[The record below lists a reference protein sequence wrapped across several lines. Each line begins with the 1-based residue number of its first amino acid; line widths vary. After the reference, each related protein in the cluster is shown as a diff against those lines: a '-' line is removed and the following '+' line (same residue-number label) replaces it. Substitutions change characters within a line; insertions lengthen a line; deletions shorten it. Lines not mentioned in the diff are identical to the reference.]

1 MINILFIVQIILGL
15 TLIGLVLVQSK
26 NSGAGA
32 MFGGDTSFHTTRR
45 GVEKTM
51 FNLTIVVSVVFF
63 LLALTTVLL
72 S

>member
-1 MINILFIVQIILGL
+1 MVTVFYIVQIILAI
-15 TLIGLVLVQSK
+15 TLIGLVLLQSK

-32 MFGGDTSFHTTRR
+32 VFGGDTSFRTTRR

-51 FNLTIVVSVVFF
+51 FNLTIVVSVLFF
-63 LLALTTVLL
+63 VLSLATVLI